1 MKTFKLARTAAAA
14 LALCAG
20 AAQASPIVT
29 SWSVTNAANF
39 VPSSVL
45 PAGNTYPN
53 PVLSAG
59 NTQLRWG
66 DTGSTA
72 TQSSLIINNSGAPV
86 VVPTAT
92 LTSTVSITH
101 NNFPIPAGNSLT
113 VVDILASL
121 TLQSLTP
128 SVGAPGGAAITF
140 GVRFIETPNGGTGGV
155 CADGALV
162 GSGGVNANGCADIFV
177 ISQNALNFPFFYDS
191 DGAINGVDPEP
202 YFASF
207 FADGFNTLSA
217 AACAAAGAAAGCRGF
232 ETAENASTTADFK
245 ILITSTPFVVP
256 EPGSMALM
264 GGALAALAW
273 VGRRRKLQEI

>member
-29 SWSVTNAANF
+29 SWSVTNTATF
-39 VPSSVL
+39 VPESVL

-53 PVLSAG
+53 PVLSNG
-59 NTQLRWG
+59 DTQLHWG

-72 TQSSLIINNSGAPV
+72 TQSSLIINNSGSAV

-128 SVGAPGGAAITF
+128 TVGDPGGAAITF
-140 GVRFIETPNGGTGGV
+140 GVRFLETPNGGTGGI
-155 CADGALV
+155 CADGGAVNV
-162 GSGGVNANGCADIFV
+162 GINAAGCADIFV
-177 ISQNALNFPFFYDS
+177 ISQNALNFPFLYDS
-191 DGAINGVDPEP
+191 DGATNGFDPEP

-245 ILITSTPFVVP
+245 ILITSTPFTVP